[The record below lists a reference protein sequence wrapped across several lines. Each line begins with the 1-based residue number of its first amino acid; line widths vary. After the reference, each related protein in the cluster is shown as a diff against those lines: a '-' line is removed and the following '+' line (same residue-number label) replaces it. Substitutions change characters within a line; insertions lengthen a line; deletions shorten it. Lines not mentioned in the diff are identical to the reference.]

1 MSGFLILFAIQV
13 FLNFIDQ
20 NNYSINGWVPYSFYY
35 WCAFLL
41 SNMWFIL
48 CTATILI
55 IFSWVAT
62 YKTTG
67 GADAAAAFVILI
79 WVLFWEFFALILHT
93 STQSYNGS
101 FIFAV
106 ILTIYV
112 HFVLYITM
120 QISHLKNKLESSS
133 FPPKRDAI
141 RERKMKLLFLT
152 IALILILTCI
162 PLNVILLRIFQLL
175 IIGVGAMVGTS
186 LFFIWSWA
194 ATYR

>member
-1 MSGFLILFAIQV
+1 MDVLGVGLEGDAAGLHVDQV
-13 FLNFIDQ
+13 FPAELAERVHLGQLTGKRLLDEARG
-20 NNYSINGWVPYSFYY
+20 SERNGGGVV
-35 WCAFLL
+35 
-41 SNMWFIL
+41 
-48 CTATILI
+48 
-55 IFSWVAT
+55 FSWVAT

-152 IALILILTCI
+152 IALILILT
-162 PLNVILLRIFQLL
+162 
-175 IIGVGAMVGTS
+175 
-186 LFFIWSWA
+186 
-194 ATYR
+194 